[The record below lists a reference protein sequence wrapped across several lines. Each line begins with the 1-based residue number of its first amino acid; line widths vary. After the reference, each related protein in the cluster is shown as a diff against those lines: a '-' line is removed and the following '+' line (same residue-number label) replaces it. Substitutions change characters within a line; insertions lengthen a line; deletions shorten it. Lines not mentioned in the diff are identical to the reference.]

1 MTILCE
7 GIKMKQVKT
16 NQVNAINA
24 MAKSL
29 ANTEPVS
36 SDPVLTIGADEQTMM
51 IEYVQ
56 VNNQASNK
64 NQQLAE
70 LLYAHGKRSF
80 HFVGANDDDKGL
92 VAFRNKVI
100 GLLVKGF
107 DVDAQKLYLAE
118 PKTLSMSKQVERTV
132 LVTRQIPTLFSN
144 IKKAMAKLESNIASG
159 KTEKAKAKTNE
170 QLAKQAVLKALEYI
184 GKSKNGWEG
193 MLKDKQALESLAV
206 LKQIK

>member
-1 MTILCE
+1 
-7 GIKMKQVKT
+7 MKQVKT
-16 NQVNAINA
+16 INAIDNVV
-24 MAKSL
+24 KSL
-29 ANTEPVS
+29 ANTEPTKQ
-36 SDPVLTIGADEQTMM
+36 DPVLTLDSAERTML

-70 LLYAHGKRSF
+70 LFYSKGKRSY
-80 HFVGANDDDKGL
+80 HFVGANDEDKSA
-92 VAFRNKVI
+92 VAFRNNVI
-100 GLLVKGF
+100 GVIVTGF
-107 DVDAQKLYLAE
+107 DSDAQKLYNAE

-132 LVTRQIPTLFSN
+132 LVTKQIPTLFGN

-170 QLAKQAVLKALEYI
+170 QMVKMYIQKAIEQI

>member
-1 MTILCE
+1 
-7 GIKMKQVKT
+7 MKSVNTKP
-16 NQVNAINA
+16 NAINA

-29 ANTEPVS
+29 ANTEPTKA
-36 SDPVLTIGADEQTMM
+36 DPVLTLDSAEQTML

-56 VNNQASNK
+56 VSNQASNK

-70 LLYAHGKRSF
+70 LFYSKGKRSY
-80 HFVGANDDDKGL
+80 HFVGANDEDKSA
-92 VAFRNKVI
+92 VAFRNTVI
-100 GLLVKGF
+100 GGIVKGF
-107 DVDAQKLYLAE
+107 DSDAQKLYHAE

-132 LVTRQIPTLFSN
+132 LVTKQIPTLFGN
-144 IKKAMAKLESNIASG
+144 IKKAMAKLENNIASG

-170 QLAKQAVLKALEYI
+170 QLAKQSILKALEYI

-206 LKQIK
+206 LKQVN